1 MLSGVLVRHWM
12 LLDVGSHGGKTN
24 AGERPPR
31 RNTTRKVLTGRG
43 FASLLFFSFY
53 SATAAP
59 SAPPLRDDRSYFD
72 QDLRQ
77 HRNNET
83 TN

>member
-31 RNTTRKVLTGRG
+31 RNTQEKYLRPG
-43 FASLLFFSFY
+43 ASLRFSSSLF
-53 SATAAP
+53 T
-59 SAPPLRDDRSYFD
+59 PPRLHRHQHHRDDRSYFD